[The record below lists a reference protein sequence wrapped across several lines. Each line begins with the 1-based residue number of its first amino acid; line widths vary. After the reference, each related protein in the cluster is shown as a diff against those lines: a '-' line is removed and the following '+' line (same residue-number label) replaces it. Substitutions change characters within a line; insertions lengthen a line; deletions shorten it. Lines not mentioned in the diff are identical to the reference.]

1 MQDFYLKFN
10 RNVNRA
16 VGDHA
21 IRFALNGIEFSVLN
35 FHKSVPDPDVF
46 IEEHEHPFSTIDII
60 ESGSMTTF
68 VDDMP
73 IRSVPAMKTLLFLP
87 DLLLHSRR
95 FGKDGPHR
103 ATLIGIQ
110 IHAPG
115 AEQKIAEIAARHF
128 YQFPIDPALETL
140 WDEIAM
146 QGENETGAA
155 IPVLRTLIT
164 AYLMLFF
171 QKNFSELF
179 GTETPQFSPAIR
191 ESRIGTIK
199 RLLFFKIRDADAV
212 PEIAR
217 LFKLSIRHLNRV
229 FAKGTGM
236 TVKAY
241 QSKLRFETAQKLLVD
256 TDLPIAEIGK
266 SVGYRSPNLFS
277 TFFRRQAHCTPQE
290 FRKRCKLPQEPEE

>member
-16 VGDHA
+16 VGDRA

-115 AEQKIAEIAARHF
+115 AKQKIAEIAARHF

-140 WDEIAM
+140 WSEIAM
-146 QGENETGAA
+146 QGESETGAA

-171 QKNFSELF
+171 QKNFGELF
-179 GTETPQFSPAIR
+179 GGETPQFSPAIR

-199 RLLFFKIRDADAV
+199 RLLFFKIRDVDAV

-229 FAKGTGM
+229 FAKETGM

-241 QSKLRFETAQKLLVD
+241 QSKLRLETAQKLLAD

-290 FRKRCKLPQEPEE
+290 FRKRCKLPQESAE

>member
-16 VGDHA
+16 VGDRA

-115 AEQKIAEIAARHF
+115 AKQKIAEIAARHF

-140 WDEIAM
+140 WSEIAM
-146 QGENETGAA
+146 QGESETGAA

-171 QKNFSELF
+171 QKNFGELF
-179 GTETPQFSPAIR
+179 GGETPQFSPAIR

-199 RLLFFKIRDADAV
+199 RLLFFKIRDVDAV

-229 FAKGTGM
+229 FAKETGM

-241 QSKLRFETAQKLLVD
+241 QSKLRLETAQKLLAD

-290 FRKRCKLPQEPEE
+290 FRKRCKLPPESAE

>member
-241 QSKLRFETAQKLLVD
+241 QSKLRFETAQKLLAD

-290 FRKRCKLPQEPEE
+290 FRKRSKLPQEPEE

>member
-146 QGENETGAA
+146 QG
-155 IPVLRTLIT
+155 
-164 AYLMLFF
+164 
-171 QKNFSELF
+171 
-179 GTETPQFSPAIR
+179 
-191 ESRIGTIK
+191 
-199 RLLFFKIRDADAV
+199 
-212 PEIAR
+212 
-217 LFKLSIRHLNRV
+217 
-229 FAKGTGM
+229 
-236 TVKAY
+236 
-241 QSKLRFETAQKLLVD
+241 
-256 TDLPIAEIGK
+256 
-266 SVGYRSPNLFS
+266 
-277 TFFRRQAHCTPQE
+277 
-290 FRKRCKLPQEPEE
+290 

>member
-21 IRFALNGIEFSVLN
+21 IRFTLNGIEFSVLN

-46 IEEHEHPFSTIDII
+46 IEEHEHPFCTMDII

-68 VDDMP
+68 VDDTP
-73 IRSVPAMKTLLFLP
+73 IRSVPAMKQLLFLP

-115 AEQKIAEIAARHF
+115 AEQKIAEIAARRF

-140 WDEIAM
+140 WNEIAM
-146 QGENETGAA
+146 QGETETGATV
-155 IPVLRTLIT
+155 PVLRALIT

-171 QKNFSELF
+171 QKNFGELF
-179 GTETPQFSPAIR
+179 G
-191 ESRIGTIK
+191 
-199 RLLFFKIRDADAV
+199 
-212 PEIAR
+212 
-217 LFKLSIRHLNRV
+217 
-229 FAKGTGM
+229 
-236 TVKAY
+236 
-241 QSKLRFETAQKLLVD
+241 
-256 TDLPIAEIGK
+256 
-266 SVGYRSPNLFS
+266 
-277 TFFRRQAHCTPQE
+277 
-290 FRKRCKLPQEPEE
+290 

>member
-16 VGDHA
+16 VGNRA

-68 VDDMP
+68 VDNMP
-73 IRSVPAMKTLLFLP
+73 IRSVPTMKTLLFLP

-115 AEQKIAEIAARHF
+115 AKQKIAEIAAQHF

-140 WDEIAM
+140 WSEIAM
-146 QGENETGAA
+146 QGESENGAA

-171 QKNFSELF
+171 QKNFGELF
-179 GTETPQFSPAIR
+179 GGETPQFSPAIR

-199 RLLFFKIRDADAV
+199 RLLFFKIRDVDAV

-229 FAKGTGM
+229 FAKETGM

-241 QSKLRFETAQKLLVD
+241 QSKLRLETAQKLLAD

-290 FRKRCKLPQEPEE
+290 FRKRCKLPQESAE

>member
-241 QSKLRFETAQKLLVD
+241 QSKLRFETAQKLLAD
-256 TDLPIAEIGK
+256 TDLPIAEISK